1 MRPLLDA
8 HTLVWAVDD
17 PSRLGPQAVI
27 ELKNTANQ
35 LLLSAGTL
43 WELAIKVG
51 QKKLSLSLPYRH
63 WMAKAIADLGL
74 KILPITVDYA
84 EVQASLPR
92 HHGDPFD
99 RLLVAQAMV
108 ETVPIISA
116 DAPVR
121 RRSVP
126 TGRRP
131 KPPGEL
137 AGARLTLLSAFRLLL
152 RLCLS

>member
-1 MRPLLDA
+1 MKPLLDA
-8 HTLVWAVDD
+8 HTLIWAVDD

-51 QKKLSLSLPYRH
+51 QKKLSLSLPYRQ

-74 KILPITVDYA
+74 SILPITVAYA
-84 EVQASLPR
+84 DVQAGLPR
-92 HHGDPFD
+92 NHGDPFD

-108 ETVPIISA
+108 EGIPIISA
-116 DAPVR
+116 DAMLDACGITR
-121 RRSVP
+121 IW
-126 TGRRP
+126 
-131 KPPGEL
+131 
-137 AGARLTLLSAFRLLL
+137 
-152 RLCLS
+152 